1 MKGGKIVRIIGGKS
15 VKRAKESITLTATEG
30 DLTFNARQVNMIGRN
45 GGVQY
50 LNDYRPPLPLQVA
63 QIEGPLDEQGEQVS
77 VVEKGKSYKF
87 RIVRFT
93 REIKMPSE
101 PRQVCW
107 ALQCDEGTIQQVTGV
122 KGKQEVTVD
131 ISGNESSGKITIY
144 AYIST
149 PEEEGKAEAVLKAK
163 AGGIHT
169 RFYDEQGQQIYE
181 IPPKL
186 HKAFNEEYGIKI
198 AYDKENEMLYHEG
211 DCDPAYEKVSPTAI
225 EHWKRELNPETISK
239 GKLLFGYNFGYE
251 AYSESKDKDG
261 NTYDKNENLLKDFH
275 IKQKNIDKGTV
286 PGYRKVIKNYQYKDG
301 SIGNKIWDM
310 IGNIACIDLGDFND
324 YLVDKGV
331 SYNLNIEKERYQVFK
346 LKPPEFTNRYSG
358 LPRVLEH
365 EFIGHVIMKLTDD
378 PYEWNSVQKNTLG
391 PNPVEGE
398 LGNVIRRE
406 LDLPDRLNYT
416 RGYKMN
422 SKDDDASNI
431 RFGYMNGNNRIPHPD
446 ADYEGVDRNS
456 DFAFFG
462 PPPKYPTLEGEAIIK
477 EKDYIILEKVNY
489 VIKIEFDGANETF
502 NFS

>member
-107 ALQCDEGTIQQVTGV
+107 ALQCDEETIQQVTGV
-122 KGKQEVTVD
+122 KGKQEVTLD
-131 ISGNESSGKITIY
+131 ISGNESSRKITIY

-239 GKLLFGYNFGYE
+239 GKLLFGYNFGYKITSN
-251 AYSESKDKDG
+251 YSEWKESIPNNAHEVFPVFLGDCPKM
-261 NTYDKNENLLKDFH
+261 
-275 IKQKNIDKGTV
+275 KG
-286 PGYRKVIKNYQYKDG
+286 KH
-301 SIGNKIWDM
+301 SL
-310 IGNIACIDLGDFND
+310 ALIDLGDYD
-324 YLVDKGV
+324 DELQPLGVKYELAQSDKA
-331 SYNLNIEKERYQVFK
+331 YNIYHIEKPKFS
-346 LKPPEFTNRYSG
+346 NRYMG
-358 LPRVLEH
+358 LARGLEH
-365 EFIGHVIMKLTDD
+365 EFIGHVILNYFDLPPLDSVGATEIEKL
-378 PYEWNSVQKNTLG
+378 
-391 PNPVEGE
+391 
-398 LGNVIRRE
+398 LGNIIRAEIGIAERKQSNIIE
-406 LDLPDRLNYT
+406 TSTKEQVFVTTFGFHEKCNENIEDSYIWPGAPEPASKCPNTEGKALINLENVLKLAQTNYT
-416 RGYKMN
+416 ILIKYKYN
-422 SKDDDASNI
+422 ENI
-431 RFGYMNGNNRIPHPD
+431 Y
-446 ADYEGVDRNS
+446 
-456 DFAFFG
+456 DF
-462 PPPKYPTLEGEAIIK
+462 I
-477 EKDYIILEKVNY
+477 
-489 VIKIEFDGANETF
+489 
-502 NFS
+502 